1 MKTVERHKL
10 KENDFA
16 RTVAHARNALET
28 RRSEFGVIA
37 LVAALVAAAALGYYW
52 WRGSRN
58 AAADTLLANAVAIYD
73 SPVVPV
79 APPAPG
85 SPPPV
90 PQPGTYP
97 TEQAKLQ
104 AALPKFIEAADAYPS
119 TAQGIAARYHAAGI
133 LAGLGRFA
141 EAEQRYQEVT
151 AKAGQNS
158 IYGRTA
164 RLGLADV
171 QVAQGKYDN
180 AINVY
185 TELSRDTTSQIP
197 VDSVLIQLGRAY
209 ARAGRKDEAVRAFN
223 RIVSEFPQSVYVADA
238 RREME
243 EVRKS

>member
-1 MKTVERHKL
+1 MKGIERHKL

-16 RTVAHARNALET
+16 RTVAHARDALET

-37 LVAALVAAAALGYYW
+37 LVAALVVAAALGYYW
-52 WRGSRN
+52 WRSSRN
-58 AAADTLLANAVAIYD
+58 AAADTMLANAVAIYD
-73 SPVVPV
+73 APVVPV

-104 AALPKFIEAADAYPS
+104 AALPKFTEAADAYPS

-141 EAEQRYQEVT
+141 EAEQRYQEV
-151 AKAGQNS
+151 ASKAGQNS

-164 RLGLADV
+164 RLGLADAL
-171 QVAQGKYDN
+171 VAQGKYDN

-185 TELSRDTTSQIP
+185 TELSRDTNSQIP
-197 VDSVLIQLGRAY
+197 VDGVLIQLGRAY

-223 RIVSEFPQSVYVADA
+223 RIVSEFPQSLYVADA
-238 RREME
+238 RRELE

>member
-1 MKTVERHKL
+1 SGGSQVRDRRAAPDQDETSDRIQSRDMKGIERHKL

-16 RTVAHARNALET
+16 RTVAHARDALET

-37 LVAALVAAAALGYYW
+37 LVAALVVAAALGYYW
-52 WRGSRN
+52 WRSSRN
-58 AAADTLLANAVAIYD
+58 AAADTMLANAVAIYD
-73 SPVVPV
+73 APVVPV

-104 AALPKFIEAADAYPS
+104 AALPKFTEAADAYPS

-141 EAEQRYQEVT
+141 EAEQRYQEV
-151 AKAGQNS
+151 ASKAGQNS

-164 RLGLADV
+164 RLGLAHAS
-171 QVAQGKYDN
+171 VA
-180 AINVY
+180 
-185 TELSRDTTSQIP
+185 P
-197 VDSVLIQLGRAY
+197 
-209 ARAGRKDEAVRAFN
+209 
-223 RIVSEFPQSVYVADA
+223 
-238 RREME
+238 
-243 EVRKS
+243 